1 MTVRSAPP
9 VLPRGIRNNNPGNIR
24 LSATKWKGQRPFQF
38 DPAFVEFT
46 SPLLGLRALM
56 RLLLT
61 YHFKYGLDSVTALI
75 NRYAPPHEN
84 ATDSYI
90 HQVSRRLG
98 VERTARLDVARPD
111 VMVNLAR
118 AIVRHENGPPHKEY
132 PQDWYAAALYRDAY
146 KMVMSEIKQKE
157 TVS

>member
-1 MTVRSAPP
+1 MTVPPAPP

-24 LSATKWKGQRPFQF
+24 LSPTRWKGQRNFQF

-61 YHFKYGLDSVTALI
+61 YHFKYGLDSVTAII

-84 ATDSYI
+84 ATDGYI
-90 HQVSRRLG
+90 HQVAKRLG
-98 VERTARLDVARPD
+98 VERMARIDLRQPET
-111 VMVNLAR
+111 LIRLCR
-118 AIVRHENGPPHKEY
+118 AIVRHENGAPHKDY
-132 PQDWYAAALYRDAY
+132 PQDWYAGHLYADAC
-146 KMVMSEIKQKE
+146 KMVMKEITHKE
-157 TVS
+157 NA

>member
-1 MTVRSAPP
+1 MTVPPAPP

-24 LSATKWKGQRPFQF
+24 LSPTRWKGQRNFQF

-84 ATDSYI
+84 ATDGYI
-90 HQVSRRLG
+90 HQVARKLG
-98 VERTARLDVARPD
+98 VERMARLDLRKSD
-111 VMVNLAR
+111 MLIGLAR
-118 AIVRHENGPPHKEY
+118 AIVRHENGAPHKGY
-132 PQDWYAAALYRDAY
+132 PTDWYAAQLYKAAC
-146 KMVMSEIKQKE
+146 KIVMDELTQKE
-157 TVS
+157 NA

>member
-1 MTVRSAPP
+1 MTLQKMPP

-24 LSATKWKGQRPFQF
+24 LSSTKWQGQRNFQF
-38 DPAFVEFT
+38 DPAFVEFIA
-46 SPLLGLRALM
+46 PVMGLRALM

-90 HQVSRRLG
+90 HQVARRLG
-98 VERTARLDVARPD
+98 VERFTKIDLRRREVLI
-111 VMVNLAR
+111 MLAR
-118 AIVRHENGPPHKEY
+118 AIARHENGAPHKGY
-132 PQDWYAAALYRDAY
+132 PSDWYEGTVYEAACDL
-146 KMVMSEIKQKE
+146 VMSEIKQKE
-157 TVS
+157 NA